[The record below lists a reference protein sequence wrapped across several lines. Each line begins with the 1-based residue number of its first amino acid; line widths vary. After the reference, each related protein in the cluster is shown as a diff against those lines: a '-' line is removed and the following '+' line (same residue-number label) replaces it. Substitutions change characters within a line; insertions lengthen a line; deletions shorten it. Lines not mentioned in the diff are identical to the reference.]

1 MPQFRKK
8 IISGSSKGTHLFHDI
23 LNWAALLHLLELIHP
38 DLRQAKVK
46 IFGSNVIYISSV

>member
-8 IISGSSKGTHLFHDI
+8 IISGSSKRTHLFHDI